1 MMGNAAIRYGLFNP
15 KLRNALSHSLAAVN
29 LLNGISV
36 NGLGEVALDSQTIM
50 NQNQNL
56 MTIGNYGL

>member
-1 MMGNAAIRYGLFNP
+1 MGNSAIRLRLFNS
-15 KLRNALSHSLAAVN
+15 KLRNLFFFNVAVN